1 MSTLFRLRRRS
12 HTLHQWLK
20 QDLRG
25 VINHIAVD
33 RGPQSVRLQVVSDPC
48 LQRLCDDTL
57 FDEHGVLA
65 SIAPPTPKPVQN
77 VCQSDASLAPV
88 ATTVLLPATR
98 AGVFP
103 RFVNIAGEDA

>member
-1 MSTLFRLRRRS
+1 MLSTIWPWIAGLSPFDC
-12 HTLHQWLK
+12 WLS
-20 QDLRG
+20 
-25 VINHIAVD
+25 N
-33 RGPQSVRLQVVSDPC
+33 DPC

-57 FDEHGVLA
+57 FGEGGVLA
-65 SIAPPTPKPVQN
+65 STAPLTPKPVQN
-77 VCQSDASLAPV
+77 VCQSDASLAPL